1 MWSYR
6 FRILWQRFG
15 PPKATADRNAWYL
28 CVEIVFASI
37 LSAAAAFNSAYVVRL
52 GASNTVIGLMSS
64 IPALE
69 AMLLYIPMAIFLER
83 RKRYMPWMVGSL
95 FASRIVYLIVA
106 LLPLLITTDTTL
118 GNATAIVLIA
128 ATIPSVLFSVAW
140 NPMFADVVPAR
151 TRASVMTTR
160 SILSAATVAPAIF
173 LAGRYLDA
181 NQASFP
187 RNYQWLFLVG
197 FIGGVIS
204 VYLVALIRTP
214 PQESA
219 HATSG
224 ARPTLRD
231 MLGFSVLRES
241 PEFLRIMIN
250 SFFVSIGSWLVG
262 PLYIIL
268 YVRELGASDGWIG
281 ASSTLGNIGA
291 IVGYWLARK
300 VVKRI
305 GENRALKLSAPTTF
319 SWPFLVALVP
329 NLTVILI
336 GGLIQNVLT
345 PTWSLSH
352 SVIWMSRL
360 PDKSK
365 MTATAVYSTA
375 MNVGAFVMPLLG
387 VALANAIGIRTT
399 LLIGGALN
407 LAGSLM
413 FYLFP
418 VTSKPE
424 APQGEAQAA

>member
-1 MWSYR
+1 
-6 FRILWQRFG
+6 
-15 PPKATADRNAWYL
+15 
-28 CVEIVFASI
+28 
-37 LSAAAAFNSAYVVRL
+37 
-52 GASNTVIGLMSS
+52 
-64 IPALE
+64 
-69 AMLLYIPMAIFLER
+69 
-83 RKRYMPWMVGSL
+83 
-95 FASRIVYLIVA
+95 
-106 LLPLLITTDTTL
+106 
-118 GNATAIVLIA
+118 
-128 ATIPSVLFSVAW
+128 
-140 NPMFADVVPAR
+140 MFADVVPAR